1 MCAKKTLVVYTT
13 RSLVDAI
20 TRMYWELKISIR
32 LGSEMLFILLQSQ
45 YYFKV
50 SNLESWHLKWKHCS
64 LQAKKIETHRGIPR
78 RNIKVHVIF

>member
-20 TRMYWELKISIR
+20 SRIYWELKISIR
-32 LGSEMLFILLQSQ
+32 LDSEMLFILLQNQ

-50 SNLESWHLKWKHCS
+50 SNLES
-64 LQAKKIETHRGIPR
+64 
-78 RNIKVHVIF
+78 